1 MSTEPPQPNT
11 ARARDDRPA
20 GKGERPV
27 VRRWVAIVIAAVTL
41 VVGGALGYLAAGGPD
56 APTQLEV
63 VTNLPVV
70 TVPVP
75 ASGRT
80 P

>member
-1 MSTEPPQPNT
+1 
-11 ARARDDRPA
+11 
-20 GKGERPV
+20 
-27 VRRWVAIVIAAVTL
+27 VRRWIAIVIAAATL
-41 VVGGALGYLAAGGPD
+41 GAGGVLGYLAAGGPD

-63 VTNLPVV
+63 ITNLPAV
-70 TVPVP
+70 TVTVP